1 MSVWLSESEYRQSG
15 AASVGLTLN
24 VAFLQEIKEDNV
36 EFRQLLDKV
45 RDHFQNVETSQKKRP
60 VETARLLGELRD
72 ELETYFA
79 LEEFYGYFQNAEVK
93 NPSVCLRADQLRSDH
108 EVLFLELNQIVDST
122 EQIVY
127 HECSAELAFED
138 VAKSFDSFYDHL
150 QRHEHEEMELVMRLF
165 NEEIGVGD

>member
-24 VAFLQEIKEDNV
+24 VAFLQEIKQDNV
-36 EFRQLLDKV
+36 EFRELLARV
-45 RDHFQNVETSQKKRP
+45 RFHFQNVEPSQKNRP
-60 VETARLLGELRD
+60 VETARLLSELRD

-79 LEEFYGYFQNAEVK
+79 LEEFYGYFQNAEVN
-93 NPSVCLRADQLRSDH
+93 NPSVCHQADQLRTEH
-108 EVLFLELNQIVDST
+108 ELLFLELNQLVDST

-127 HECSAELAFED
+127 HECSSELTFDDIVDQFE
-138 VAKSFDSFYDHL
+138 SFLAHL
-150 QRHEHEEMELVMRLF
+150 QRHEHKEMELVMRLF